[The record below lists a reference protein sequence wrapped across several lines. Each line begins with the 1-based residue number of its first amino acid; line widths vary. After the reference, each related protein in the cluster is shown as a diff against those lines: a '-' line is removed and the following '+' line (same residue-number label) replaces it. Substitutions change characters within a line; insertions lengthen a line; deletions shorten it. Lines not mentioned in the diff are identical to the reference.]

1 MLLDIGFKSEGVIPS
16 RELSI
21 RNDVDPHEIVSLDDE
36 LEALVLQKEDKDG
49 RLILSKK
56 RAQYERAW
64 GTIEEIKE
72 KDGIV
77 KGPVIEVVKGGLI
90 LDIGLRGFLP
100 ASLVDLRRVRDL
112 QPYVG
117 REIECKIIELDK
129 NRNNVVLSRRAY
141 LEETQREQRDE
152 FLANLKPGEVREGV
166 VSSVVNFGAFVDLGG
181 MDGLV
186 HVSELSWK
194 HVDHPSSVVQ
204 VGDEVTVQVLD
215 VDLSRERIS
224 LSLKATQ
231 QDPWQEFAG
240 GHEVG
245 ELVYGRVTKLVPFG
259 AFVQV
264 GEGIEGLVHISEM
277 AVHHVEAPEQV
288 VTPGE
293 ELWVKIIDI
302 DLDRRRISLSIKQ
315 AAEGGVVAAEY
326 QDHFGEHAYDEQ
338 GNYIG
343 PVYDEAEAEAEAR
356 SRRDRRGARGRD
368 ARSERPAPAPDARR
382 PMPASAD
389 AAPRT
394 RPRRAPDGDSEGQD
408 GVVPVAEARLPRRH
422 HDSRTAGVPADDS
435 SARAGS
441 LRGVAGVESPDVDGR
456 RRHRPRRRGRHR
468 GVHVRLE
475 RRQARAGERRRSSTP
490 SSRPATSRRAR
501 PVHEALQ
508 AGLVDEGE
516 GRARLGAAVDRSPT
530 ANDLV
535 GKVAAEPHRH
545 EAVHHRADVRVRR
558 RGRRRRRSPTAIA
571 SRTSSR

>member
-1 MLLDIGFKSEGVIPS
+1 LSEQDATVGMSAPVLEQEVGDAGVTPAPEAATGPVSQEPVTTEDVADAPVDTPPAAEAPTADAAGEAVADEAAPEEDREVDMDTLVVFDDLDGQSFSDAVDATIVAFDDGDIVTGIVVKIDSDEVLLDIGYKSEGVIPS

-21 RNDVDPHEIVSLDDE
+21 RNDVDPNEVVSLEQE
-36 LEALVLQKEDKDG
+36 LEALVLTKEDKEG

-72 KDGIV
+72 KEGIV
-77 KGPVIEVVKGGLI
+77 EGPVIEVVKGGLI

-112 QPYVG
+112 APFVG
-117 REIECKIIELDK
+117 KSLECKIIELDK

-152 FLANLKPGEVREGV
+152 FLTNLKPGEIRQGV

-215 VDLSRERIS
+215 VDLDRERIS

-231 QDPWQEFAG
+231 LDPWQEFAD
-240 GHEVG
+240 GHQVG

-264 GEGIEGLVHISEM
+264 GDGIEGLVHISEM

-326 QDHFGEHAYDEQ
+326 QDQFGEHAYDEA

-343 PVYDEAEAEAEAR
+343 PEIVVEKEPEPEAASIEVPEAESASIAVPEAESVPAEA
-356 SRRDRRGARGRD
+356 
-368 ARSERPAPAPDARR
+368 PAVPE
-382 PMPASAD
+382 
-389 AAPRT
+389 APRE
-394 RPRRAPDGDSEGQD
+394 APSAASSPET
-408 GVVPVAEARLPRRH
+408 PAE
-422 HDSRTAGVPADDS
+422 
-435 SARAGS
+435 
-441 LRGVAGVESPDVDGR
+441 
-456 RRHRPRRRGRHR
+456 
-468 GVHVRLE
+468 
-475 RRQARAGERRRSSTP
+475 
-490 SSRPATSRRAR
+490 
-501 PVHEALQ
+501 
-508 AGLVDEGE
+508 
-516 GRARLGAAVDRSPT
+516 
-530 ANDLV
+530 
-535 GKVAAEPHRH
+535 
-545 EAVHHRADVRVRR
+545 
-558 RGRRRRRSPTAIA
+558 
-571 SRTSSR
+571 

>member
-1 MLLDIGFKSEGVIPS
+1 LSDQDATEAAAVATVPEESGEAAAPSTPEAEVEAAVVPAPEAVPQGDAGNEQGQDEQEEEETQNELVVFDDLGGQSFADAVDATIVEFDDGDIVTGRVVKIDSDEVLLDIGFKSEGVIPS

-21 RNDVDPHEIVSLDDE
+21 RNDVDPHEIVSIDDE

-117 REIECKIIELDK
+117 KEIECKIIELDK

-141 LEETQREQRDE
+141 LEDTQREQRDE
-152 FLANLKPGEVREGV
+152 FLANLKPGEIRSGV

-194 HVDHPSSVVQ
+194 HVDHPSSVVT

-231 QDPWQEFAG
+231 QDPWQEFATS
-240 GHEVG
+240 HEVG

-259 AFVQV
+259 SFVQV

-343 PVYDEAEAEAEAR
+343 PAYEEEPGAGAEAAGGGDAAPIADAVDEAA
-356 SRRDRRGARGRD
+356 
-368 ARSERPAPAPDARR
+368 APDAVTE
-382 PMPASAD
+382 SGD
-389 AAPRT
+389 IEIEAP
-394 RPRRAPDGDSEGQD
+394 Q
-408 GVVPVAEARLPRRH
+408 AE
-422 HDSRTAGVPADDS
+422 
-435 SARAGS
+435 
-441 LRGVAGVESPDVDGR
+441 
-456 RRHRPRRRGRHR
+456 
-468 GVHVRLE
+468 
-475 RRQARAGERRRSSTP
+475 
-490 SSRPATSRRAR
+490 
-501 PVHEALQ
+501 
-508 AGLVDEGE
+508 
-516 GRARLGAAVDRSPT
+516 
-530 ANDLV
+530 
-535 GKVAAEPHRH
+535 
-545 EAVHHRADVRVRR
+545 
-558 RGRRRRRSPTAIA
+558 
-571 SRTSSR
+571 

>member
-1 MLLDIGFKSEGVIPS
+1 VSRITLSDQEVESTPAVTPEPESTSPVATIESEAPSEPEAEQPEQPEQKEQKETVVVFDDLDGQSLSDAIDATIVAFDDGDIVKGRVVKIDSDEVLLDIGYKSEGVIPS

-21 RNDVDPHEIVSLDDE
+21 RNDVDPHEVVSLDEE
-36 LEALVLQKEDKDG
+36 LEALVLTKEDKDG
-49 RLILSKK
+49 RLVLSKK

-64 GTIEEIKE
+64 GTIEAIKE
-72 KDGIV
+72 SEGV
-77 KGPVIEVVKGGLI
+77 VSGPVIEVVKGGLI

-112 QPYVG
+112 HPFVG
-117 REIECKIIELDK
+117 KTLEAKIIELDK

-152 FLANLKPGEVREGV
+152 FLTNLKPGEIRSGV

-215 VDLSRERIS
+215 VDLDRERIS

-277 AVHHVEAPEQV
+277 AIHHVEAPEQV

-293 ELWVKIIDI
+293 ELWVKIIDV
-302 DLDRRRISLSIKQ
+302 DLERRRISLSIKQ
-315 AAEGGVVAAEY
+315 AAEGGTVAAEY
-326 QDHFGEHAYDEQ
+326 RELYGEHNYDEA

-343 PVYDEAEAEAEAR
+343 PAFETEAPPAAGDAAESGPAESGPSAEGPAAESPASESPVAEAEAGSAEPPAEAV
-356 SRRDRRGARGRD
+356 D
-368 ARSERPAPAPDARR
+368 
-382 PMPASAD
+382 D
-389 AAPRT
+389 AAAT
-394 RPRRAPDGDSEGQD
+394 ESDAGD
-408 GVVPVAEARLPRRH
+408 
-422 HDSRTAGVPADDS
+422 
-435 SARAGS
+435 
-441 LRGVAGVESPDVDGR
+441 ESGT
-456 RRHRPRRRGRHR
+456 
-468 GVHVRLE
+468 
-475 RRQARAGERRRSSTP
+475 Q
-490 SSRPATSRRAR
+490 
-501 PVHEALQ
+501 
-508 AGLVDEGE
+508 
-516 GRARLGAAVDRSPT
+516 
-530 ANDLV
+530 
-535 GKVAAEPHRH
+535 AAE
-545 EAVHHRADVRVRR
+545 
-558 RGRRRRRSPTAIA
+558 
-571 SRTSSR
+571 

>member
-1 MLLDIGFKSEGVIPS
+1 MSDQEPGAAAEGGAPDETAAAPATETDSAPTEAESAPAEAESVPSEAESGQGEEERQPEPEEETVVVLDDLEGSLADAIDATIIAFDDGDLVKGTVVKIDSDEVLLDIGYKSEGVIPTK
-16 RELSI
+16 ELSI
-21 RNDVDPHEIVSLDDE
+21 RNDVDPNEVVSLGE
-36 LEALVLQKEDKDG
+36 HVEALVLQKEDKDG

-56 RAQYERAW
+56 RAQYEKAW
-64 GTIEEIKE
+64 GTIEAKKE
-72 KDGIV
+72 ADEV
-77 KGPVIEVVKGGLI
+77 VSGPVIEVVKGGLI
-90 LDIGLRGFLP
+90 IDIGLRGFLP

-112 QPYVG
+112 HPFVG
-117 REIECKIIELDK
+117 KVLECKIIELDK

-152 FLANLKPGEVREGV
+152 FLTNLKPGEIRKGT

-240 GHEVG
+240 GHQVG

-277 AVHHVEAPEQV
+277 AEEHVEAPEQV

-315 AAEGGVVAAEY
+315 AAEGGEVAAEY
-326 QDHFGEHAYDEQ
+326 REFYGEHAYDEQ

-343 PVYDEAEAEAEAR
+343 PELEAPADAETAGPDGSAVTEGTAASEPASPEAIREAGAEASEESGESGAE
-356 SRRDRRGARGRD
+356 SGP
-368 ARSERPAPAPDARR
+368 E
-382 PMPASAD
+382 
-389 AAPRT
+389 
-394 RPRRAPDGDSEGQD
+394 
-408 GVVPVAEARLPRRH
+408 
-422 HDSRTAGVPADDS
+422 TAGDP
-435 SARAGS
+435 
-441 LRGVAGVESPDVDGR
+441 
-456 RRHRPRRRGRHR
+456 
-468 GVHVRLE
+468 
-475 RRQARAGERRRSSTP
+475 P
-490 SSRPATSRRAR
+490 S
-501 PVHEALQ
+501 
-508 AGLVDEGE
+508 GG
-516 GRARLGAAVDRSPT
+516 
-530 ANDLV
+530 
-535 GKVAAEPHRH
+535 
-545 EAVHHRADVRVRR
+545 
-558 RGRRRRRSPTAIA
+558 
-571 SRTSSR
+571 

>member
-1 MLLDIGFKSEGVIPS
+1 LSDHQDESTPGTTPEPEITAAPPASEAIEPNPEATDPVEPAAAAAPAPAAEPEPEPEEQETLVVFDDLGGQSLSDAIDATIVAFDDGDIVKGRVVKIDSDEVLLDIGYKSEGVIPS

-21 RNDVDPHEIVSLDDE
+21 RNDVDPHEVVTLDEE
-36 LEALVLQKEDKDG
+36 LEALVLTKEDKDG

-64 GTIEEIKE
+64 GTIEAIKE
-72 KDGIV
+72 AEGV
-77 KGPVIEVVKGGLI
+77 VSGPVIEVVKGGLI

-112 QPYVG
+112 HPFVG
-117 REIECKIIELDK
+117 KTLEAKIIELDK

-152 FLANLKPGEVREGV
+152 FLTNLKPGEIRSGV

-215 VDLSRERIS
+215 VDLDRERIS

-277 AVHHVEAPEQV
+277 AIQHVETPEQV

-293 ELWVKIIDI
+293 ELWVKIIDV
-302 DLDRRRISLSIKQ
+302 DLERRRISLSIKQ
-315 AAEGGVVAAEY
+315 AAEGGTVAAEY
-326 QDHFGEHAYDEQ
+326 RELYGEHNYDEA

-343 PVYDEAEAEAEAR
+343 PEFVAEPTPEGEEGAEAGESAESDAVAEVPEAPVAEETTQSDEVAESGDSDGTGSAEAE
-356 SRRDRRGARGRD
+356 
-368 ARSERPAPAPDARR
+368 
-382 PMPASAD
+382 
-389 AAPRT
+389 
-394 RPRRAPDGDSEGQD
+394 
-408 GVVPVAEARLPRRH
+408 
-422 HDSRTAGVPADDS
+422 
-435 SARAGS
+435 
-441 LRGVAGVESPDVDGR
+441 
-456 RRHRPRRRGRHR
+456 
-468 GVHVRLE
+468 
-475 RRQARAGERRRSSTP
+475 
-490 SSRPATSRRAR
+490 
-501 PVHEALQ
+501 
-508 AGLVDEGE
+508 
-516 GRARLGAAVDRSPT
+516 
-530 ANDLV
+530 
-535 GKVAAEPHRH
+535 
-545 EAVHHRADVRVRR
+545 
-558 RGRRRRRSPTAIA
+558 
-571 SRTSSR
+571 